1 MRTVTFESTQELPA
15 PLEAVFRFFADATN
29 LETITPPWLRFRV
42 TTPQP
47 IEMGEGTLIDYRLR
61 IRGVPV
67 RWQSEITDWDP
78 PHRFV
83 DRQLR
88 GPYRRWVHTHVFEPT
103 ADGTLVRDAVEYAVP
118 GGGLVNRLLVRPDV
132 ERIFAY
138 RRETLAGLFPAR

>member
-1 MRTVTFESTQELPA
+1 MRTFTFESTQELPA

>member
-1 MRTVTFESTQELPA
+1 MKTFTFESTQELPA